1 MINEAN
7 TLDLDDLDDYQDVE
21 IDPQE
26 PQEPEPQEPQ
36 EPQEPNDEFDLT
48 RELLTRQGISD
59 INKIKFE
66 EIRNTDLQRS
76 LPYSVVG
83 WFDYHFVEIEIE
95 LYVGEISVNI
105 TNNDGDSIIYES
117 KCLCNNENFII
128 DISPLPSGL
137 YIVYIT
143 INNTLYYGEI
153 TIE

>member
-1 MINEAN
+1 MKKLFLLLALISLQSVSVFADETNGN
-7 TLDLDDLDDYQDVE
+7 TDNPPV
-21 IDPQE
+21 
-26 PQEPEPQEPQ
+26 
-36 EPQEPNDEFDLT
+36 
-48 RELLTRQGISD
+48 
-59 INKIKFE
+59 NKIKFE

-83 WFDYHFVEIEIE
+83 WFDYHFVEIEIDQ
-95 LYVGEISVNI
+95 YVGETNVLI

-128 DISPLPSGL
+128 DISSLPSGL

>member
-1 MINEAN
+1 MKKLFLLLALISLQSVSVFADDTNGN
-7 TLDLDDLDDYQDVE
+7 TDNPPV
-21 IDPQE
+21 
-26 PQEPEPQEPQ
+26 
-36 EPQEPNDEFDLT
+36 
-48 RELLTRQGISD
+48 
-59 INKIKFE
+59 NKIKFE

-95 LYVGEISVNI
+95 QYVGEISVNI

-117 KCLCNNENFII
+117 KYLCNNENLII
-128 DISPLPSGL
+128 DISSLHSGL

-143 INNTLYYGEI
+143 INNRLYYGEI

>member
-1 MINEAN
+1 MKKLFLLLALISLQSVSVFADETNGN
-7 TLDLDDLDDYQDVE
+7 TDNPPV
-21 IDPQE
+21 
-26 PQEPEPQEPQ
+26 
-36 EPQEPNDEFDLT
+36 
-48 RELLTRQGISD
+48 
-59 INKIKFE
+59 NKIKFE

-95 LYVGEISVNI
+95 QYVGEISVNI

-117 KCLCNNENFII
+117 KYLCNNENLII
-128 DISPLPSGL
+128 DISSLHSGL

-143 INNTLYYGEI
+143 INNRLYYGEI

>member
-1 MINEAN
+1 MKKLFLLLALISLQSVSVFADETNGN
-7 TLDLDDLDDYQDVE
+7 TYNPPV
-21 IDPQE
+21 
-26 PQEPEPQEPQ
+26 
-36 EPQEPNDEFDLT
+36 
-48 RELLTRQGISD
+48 
-59 INKIKFE
+59 NKIKFE

-95 LYVGEISVNI
+95 QYVGEISVNI

-117 KCLCNNENFII
+117 KYLCNNENLII
-128 DISPLPSGL
+128 DISSLHSGL

-143 INNTLYYGEI
+143 INNRLYYGEI

>member
-1 MINEAN
+1 MKKLFLLLALISLKSVSVFADDTNGN
-7 TLDLDDLDDYQDVE
+7 TDNPPV
-21 IDPQE
+21 
-26 PQEPEPQEPQ
+26 
-36 EPQEPNDEFDLT
+36 
-48 RELLTRQGISD
+48 
-59 INKIKFE
+59 NKIKFE

-95 LYVGEISVNI
+95 QYVGEISVNI

>member
-1 MINEAN
+1 MKKLFLLLALISLQSVSVFADETNGN
-7 TLDLDDLDDYQDVE
+7 TDNPPV
-21 IDPQE
+21 
-26 PQEPEPQEPQ
+26 
-36 EPQEPNDEFDLT
+36 
-48 RELLTRQGISD
+48 
-59 INKIKFE
+59 NKIKFE

-95 LYVGEISVNI
+95 QYVGEISVNI

-117 KCLCNNENFII
+117 KYLCNNENLII
-128 DISPLPSGL
+128 DISSLHSGL

>member
-1 MINEAN
+1 MKKLFLLLALISLKSVSVFADDTNGN
-7 TLDLDDLDDYQDVE
+7 TDNPPV
-21 IDPQE
+21 
-26 PQEPEPQEPQ
+26 
-36 EPQEPNDEFDLT
+36 
-48 RELLTRQGISD
+48 
-59 INKIKFE
+59 NKIKFE

-95 LYVGEISVNI
+95 QYVGEISVNI

-117 KCLCNNENFII
+117 KYLCNNENLII

>member
-1 MINEAN
+1 MKKLFLLLALISLKSVSVFADDTNGN
-7 TLDLDDLDDYQDVE
+7 TDNPPV
-21 IDPQE
+21 
-26 PQEPEPQEPQ
+26 
-36 EPQEPNDEFDLT
+36 
-48 RELLTRQGISD
+48 
-59 INKIKFE
+59 NKIKFE

-83 WFDYHFVEIEIE
+83 WFDNHFAEIEIE
-95 LYVGEISVNI
+95 QYVGEISVNI

-128 DISPLPSGL
+128 DISSLPSGL